1 MTRFLLATQPIT
13 GHVLPALPIAQT
25 LVERGHEVH
34 WYTGAKF
41 RSKVEATGAVFEPFR
56 AAYDYDDS
64 DFDAAFPGRGALSGV
79 NQMKFDLVHV
89 FVKQLA
95 PQHRDLE
102 VILAE
107 FPADV
112 ILADFSTAA
121 AASVHER
128 GGPPFAILGA
138 TTLSIRS
145 RDTAPFGL
153 GMLPDGSPLG
163 RLRNRLLYA
172 FAARTVFGGASAEAA
187 RQLASLGLPPVRV
200 EGVILSPYLHLQATV
215 PGFEYLRSDLPAQV
229 HFIGALLPDAP
240 NGFTPPAWWPE
251 VTRNERPV
259 VLVTQ
264 GTAATNEEDLIVPA
278 LKALA
283 GEDVFVIAAGVKSNG
298 SLGINPLPSNARV
311 EAFLPFKHVMPH
323 VDVYVTN
330 GGFGGIQYALVNG
343 VPVVTGGT
351 TEDKP
356 ETNARIAYSGAGIN
370 LKTANP
376 TPDQVRDA
384 VRRVLGDPQY
394 RQAAQKLKAEFSKHD
409 APAEAA
415 VLLERL
421 AETKQPV
428 VDPLCM
434 EERIREDG
442 VRTLAWSPC

>member
-1 MTRFLLATQPIT
+1 MARFLLATQPIT
-13 GHVLPALPIAQT
+13 GHVLPALPIAQK
-25 LVERGHEVH
+25 LVERGHEVR
-34 WYTGAKF
+34 WYAGEKF
-41 RSKVEATGAVFEPFR
+41 RSKVEATGAVFEPYR

-64 DFDAAFPGRGALSGV
+64 DLNAAFPGRGALSGL
-79 NQMKFDLVHV
+79 NQTKFDLVNV
-89 FVKQLA
+89 FAKQLA
-95 PQHRDLE
+95 PQHRDLKA
-102 VILAE
+102 ILAE
-107 FPADV
+107 FPADA

-121 AASVHER
+121 AASVHES

-138 TTLSIRS
+138 TTLSIKS

-163 RLRNRLLYA
+163 QLRNRLLYA
-172 FAARTVFGGASAEAA
+172 FAARTVFQEASAEAA

-215 PGFEYLRSDLPAQV
+215 PGFEYPRSDLPAQV

-251 VTRNERPV
+251 VTHKQRPV

-264 GTAATNEEDLIVPA
+264 GTAATNEEDLIAPA

-283 GEDVFVIAAGVKSNG
+283 QEDVLVIAAGVKSNG
-298 SLGINPLPSNARV
+298 TLGVDPLPANARV
-311 EAFLPFKHVMPH
+311 EAFLPFKHVLPH

-356 ETNARIAYSGAGIN
+356 ETNSRVAWSGAGIN
-370 LKTANP
+370 LKTSRP
-376 TPDQVRDA
+376 TPDQLRDA
-384 VRRVLGDPQY
+384 IRNVLSQPQY
-394 RQAAQKLKAEFSKHD
+394 RQAAQKLKAELSKHD

-421 AETKQPV
+421 AETRQPV
-428 VDPLCM
+428 VEPLCT
-434 EERIREDG
+434 EERVREDG
-442 VRTLAWSPC
+442 VRTLVWSPC